1 MLAVD
6 FYFDL
11 SCPWTCLASSRLQEA
26 ALRTGA
32 QIIWKPI
39 LLEQVDAD
47 AAATRWPSDAR
58 RAASARD
65 HLAYW
70 SDYCAVPI
78 ALPVDWPADAV
89 LAARGAVHAVAAEQA
104 AGYVNRVFAAEFGA
118 QQDIS
123 DVDLLC
129 RIAAEANLA
138 PDAFRAA
145 LDDPG
150 TDRTLERHAGE
161 LLERGG
167 FSSAT
172 MVVGE
177 QLFVGNE
184 SMPLVEFALG
194 QASGKQFVMPGQHG

>member
-32 QIIWKPI
+32 QINWKPV
-39 LLEQVDAD
+39 LLEQVDPD
-47 AAATRWPSDAR
+47 AGATRWPADPR

-65 HLAYW
+65 HLAFW
-70 SDYCAVPI
+70 SNYCDVPI
-78 ALPVDWPADAV
+78 ELPADWPADV
-89 LAARGAVHAVAAEQA
+89 SLAARGAVHAIQAGRAAA
-104 AGYVNRVFAAEFGA
+104 YVNRVFAAEFGA
-118 QQDIS
+118 QQDIG
-123 DVDLLC
+123 DADLLC
-129 RIAAEANLA
+129 GIAAEANLA
-138 PDAFRAA
+138 PGEFRAA
-145 LDDPG
+145 LENPA
-150 TDRTLERHAGE
+150 TARALEHHADE
-161 LLERGG
+161 LLDRGG

-194 QASGKQFVMPGQHG
+194 QASGKQFVMPGQHS